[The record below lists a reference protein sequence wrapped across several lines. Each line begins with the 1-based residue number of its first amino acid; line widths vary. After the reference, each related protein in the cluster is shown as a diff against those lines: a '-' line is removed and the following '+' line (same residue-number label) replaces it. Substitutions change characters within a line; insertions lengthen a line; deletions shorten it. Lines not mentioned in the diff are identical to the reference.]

1 MDGWFQVIIVPST
14 SFTLVLCLLTLDRTV
29 CQILKFTSVYVG
41 LCWLAGTWSSTIVC
55 HEQKYK
61 NNLVLVH

>member
-1 MDGWFQVIIVPST
+1 MGGWFQVIIVPST

-41 LCWLAGTWSSTIVC
+41 WQGCEAQQLFVMN
-55 HEQKYK
+55 K
-61 NNLVLVH
+61 NIRIIWF